1 MVPAVSIMSSGMRQ
15 SLPRTSPTTLSTSAT
30 LADGRRLSMIASE
43 ALSRLANPRAIL
55 AEPTSGATI
64 TRSRIDFWR

>member
-15 SLPRTSPTTLSTSAT
+15 SRPSTSPTTFSTSAT
-30 LADGRRLSMIASE
+30 LADGRRLSMMASD

-55 AEPTSGATI
+55 ADPTSGATT
-64 TRSRIDFWR
+64 TRSCSCFCR